1 MSASAWNDDRIGR
14 LKKLW
19 NEGQTAEQVSRD
31 LGHGITRSAVL
42 GKVYRLGLSAGRAT
56 VPAKAPPRP
65 ASALPRRDAV
75 SVMHAKLG
83 LKGAWE
89 SGSATVQ
96 SVGRHQCRWP
106 LGDPADAEF
115 SLCGRPVSRGVYCGP
130 HGEIA
135 YRPVR
140 ETAKALER
148 LARLN

>member
-14 LKKLW
+14 LRKLW
-19 NEGQTAEQVSRD
+19 YEGQTAEQVSRD

-42 GKVYRLGLSAGRAT
+42 GKVYRLGLSAGRAA

-65 ASALPRRDAV
+65 TSVPPPRAAV
-75 SVMHAKLG
+75 SVMHARVD

-89 SGSATVQ
+89 SGSATVR

-106 LGDPADAEF
+106 LGDPADAAF
-115 SLCGRPVSRGVYCGP
+115 SLCGRPVSRGAYCGP

-140 ETAKALER
+140 ETVQALER
-148 LARLN
+148 LARLH